1 VKYVIDEIR
10 KKVKH
15 FNMITRKLNRRQFVG
30 ALGMGTMG
38 LMVFNS
44 CSQTRADTV
53 LYNANIYTSDPL
65 QPIAQA
71 IAISNG
77 KIVAVGSDK
86 DILNLSGSTTSKID
100 IGGKTITP
108 GFIDAHSH
116 PAQSGVAHL
125 KNVDCD
131 LRSIQAI
138 KNAIKSKS
146 NNKAPGEWILGFKY
160 DDTKT
165 TDSRY
170 INRYDLDNVTKD
182 HPIAIRHR
190 GGHTVYVNSN
200 ALLLAKIDKNTADPA
215 GGQIIRDENGE
226 PTGLLKETATDLVY
240 DLIPFEPT
248 AEDKQA
254 GVKLIT
260 QMMAKSGVT
269 SVTDAYGNPSILK
282 AYRDAN
288 KADEL
293 SVRIHCMIGYLA
305 IDKMI
310 EQGVKTGD
318 GDEWVRVGGMKLT
331 CDGSISE
338 RTARLSEPYVGRP
351 DDFGILVMDEEELYE
366 YAIKAHKADWQ
377 IGIHANG
384 DVAID
389 KSLKVFERIQ
399 KEHPRQDPRF
409 RLEHCTVVNE
419 DLIQRIKKLNA
430 IPCPF
435 STYIYF
441 HGEKMVNYG
450 KERLENMFAV
460 KSFLDAGINVTQT
473 SDYPPGP
480 YEPMMALQSSV
491 TRMDMSGNVW
501 GPSQKISVEEAI
513 KVGTINGAY
522 ASYEED
528 IKGSLEIGKLA
539 DLVVLE
545 NDPTKVD
552 PSTII
557 DIKIERTMVD
567 GKWVYES

>member
-1 VKYVIDEIR
+1 MKRRI
-10 KKVKH
+10 
-15 FNMITRKLNRRQFVG
+15 NRRQFVNT
-30 ALGMGTMG
+30 LGMGTMG
-38 LMVFNS
+38 LMVLNS
-44 CSQTRADTV
+44 CSQ
-53 LYNANIYTSDPL
+53 ANPEIILHNSNIHTSNPKL
-65 QPIAQA
+65 PKAQA

-77 KIVAVGSDK
+77 KIVAVGSDS
-86 DILNLSGSTTSKID
+86 DILNLAGSTTRKIN

-116 PAQSGVAHL
+116 PAGSGLSHL
-125 KNVDCD
+125 RKVDCD
-131 LRSIQAI
+131 LRSIRAI
-138 KNAIKSKS
+138 QDAIREKVIKTP
-146 NNKAPGEWILGFKY
+146 PGEWVRGFKY

-165 TDSRY
+165 ADGRY
-170 INRYDLDNVTKD
+170 ISRYDLDEVTTD
-182 HPIAIRHR
+182 HPVIILHR
-190 GGHTVYVNSN
+190 GGHTAYVNSK
-200 ALLLAKIDKNTADPA
+200 ALELGEVTRDTPDPE
-215 GGQIIRDENGE
+215 GGQIVRDENGE
-226 PTGLLKETATDLVY
+226 PTGLLKETATNLVEKY
-240 DLIPFEPT
+240 IVDENTP
-248 AEDKQA
+248 EDRQA

-260 QMMAKSGVT
+260 QMMAKTGVT
-269 SVTDAYGNPSILK
+269 SVTDAYGSPKTLQ
-282 AYRDAN
+282 AYRDAYN
-288 KADEL
+288 AGE
-293 SVRIHCMIGYLA
+293 SSARIYCMIGYFA
-305 IDKMI
+305 IDEMI
-310 EQGVKTGD
+310 EKGVITGD
-318 GDEWVRVGGMKLT
+318 GDEWVRIGGMKLT

-338 RTARLSEPYVGRP
+338 RTARLSEPYIGRP
-351 DDFGILVMDEEELYE
+351 DDFGIIVMDEEELYS
-366 YAIKAHKADWQ
+366 YAIKAHKANWQ

-384 DVAID
+384 DVGID
-389 KSLKVFERIQ
+389 KSLNVFERIQ

-409 RLEHCTVVNE
+409 RLEHCTVVNA

-435 STYIYF
+435 STYVYF

-450 KERLENMFAV
+450 QERLENMFAV

-480 YEPMMALQSSV
+480 FEPMMALQSSV
-491 TRMDMSGNVW
+491 TRTDMSGNVW

-528 IKGSLEIGKLA
+528 IKGSLETGKLA